1 MRRVLIGYA
10 DNHWECVEALFDSN
24 NTESLYRGAGD
35 WLQILIDAVDG
46 DQVTAWNPD
55 YQATMNGR
63 FLRNAETGLIGI
75 QMVLNDGQ
83 LTGPIAESAFATYGA
98 GNPYLGQNHYSL
110 QSSKYSHVVGQVYH
124 LPGACGAIWDC
135 TALGLDSASLLLS
148 IGGDAL
154 IGCVVESLGLCGAG
168 AIAAKTADTTVT
180 YAAVA
185 HTVDMVAQGKAG
197 PVDAAMVGLSTRYS
211 TRPGLGE
218 IFGVAQLLYD
228 FIVDPLTPGW

>member
-46 DQVTAWNPD
+46 DQVTAWNPA
-55 YQATMNGR
+55 YQAVMNGR

-124 LPGACGAIWDC
+124 LPSVCSFWDC
-135 TALGLDSASLLLS
+135 TAIGLDLAALGGSALMD
-148 IGGDAL
+148 I
-154 IGCVVESLGLCGAG
+154 SLGGEVVTGGASTAG
-168 AIAAKTADTTVT
+168 AIAGFTINRAATV
-180 YAAVA
+180 
-185 HTVDMVAQGKAG
+185 
-197 PVDAAMVGLSTRYS
+197 VGLTRTIQGYS
-211 TRPGLGE
+211 TGGSSGADLAVVGVTSSLNPFPVVGTVAG
-218 IFGVAQLLYD
+218 FGQLLWD
-228 FIVDPLTPGW
+228 VFDPFHPW